1 MAGQWDFYQC
11 KLNGKP
17 ASVYLDMG
25 LHAGGPDTGRAQLV
39 VVRLHLRFPDPANG
53 LSTDAEYDALVTI
66 EDALIESLRSA
77 LGAVYAGRVTT
88 DGRREFF
95 FYAAAGGALET
106 AARVPGYRCEAWV
119 QADPRWLHYFT
130 VLYPRGAALRWIAD
144 KAQVAMLAERGDQAQ
159 VARPIRHT
167 SNFQNATQRA
177 TFTGSVERAGFN
189 VLRLTDTGRAA
200 DAHPFGVVY
209 ALAQAASL
217 AAVSETTVLLAKL
230 SEKNGGEYAG
240 WECAAVGAQRK
251 PWWRFWGSA

>member
-11 KLNGKP
+11 RLNGKP

-25 LHAGGPDTGRAQLV
+25 LHGAGPDPRRGQLV

-53 LSTDAEYDALVTI
+53 MSTDAEYDALVAI
-66 EDALIESLRSA
+66 EDTLIESLRAA

-95 FYAAAGGALET
+95 FYAASASALET

-119 QADPRWLHYFT
+119 QADPRWQHYFT
-130 VLYPRGAALRWIAD
+130 VLYPRGAARRWIAD
-144 KAQVAMLAERGDQAQ
+144 KAQVEALAERGDRAQ

-167 SNFQNATQRA
+167 SYFANATQRA
-177 TFTGSVERAGFN
+177 AFTGSVEHAGFN
-189 VLRLTDTGRAA
+189 VIRLTDTGRAA
-200 DAHPFGVVY
+200 DTHPFGVVY

-230 SEKNGGEYAG
+230 SEKNSGEYAG
-240 WECAAVGAQRK
+240 WECEAIGARK
-251 PWWRFWGSA
+251 KRWWRFWDAA